1 MELQQAVPYSQLRN
15 SARASLAAKLPLPLP
30 FALHIETTN
39 RCNFK
44 CRMCPV
50 SFDDW
55 ETVVGGITKIPFAAI
70 ETLYADLAG
79 MSPGS
84 RLKVIRFYGE
94 GEPMLDK
101 DLTRS
106 IRLAHEMDITERTEV
121 TSNGSALTENVG
133 RNLIDS
139 GLTYLRIS
147 IYGVTEER
155 QKYITQTNISAERV
169 YQNVCQF
176 RNLRDRLGSA
186 TPFLY
191 VKMIDTGAVEEQQLL
206 RERYEAVADEIMI
219 EPAMDWDSYDNRNL
233 LQLASPGSK
242 TTPRRARRLA
252 HTPFIPWSSRPTA
265 TWWPAAW
272 IGTSTRPWATSI
284 GNVFRKFGTASA
296 CATFAGCTWKDAGMR
311 TPHAPTA
318 GSWRRFQT
326 TSIGFLQRISIGSL
340 GN

>member
-1 MELQQAVPYSQLRN
+1 
-15 SARASLAAKLPLPLP
+15 
-30 FALHIETTN
+30 
-39 RCNFK
+39 
-44 CRMCPV
+44 MCPV

-242 TTPRRARRLA
+242 TTPRQGKKACPYPFYSLVIKANGDVVACCVDWNKHTAVGNIHRERFSEIWNGERLRNFRRMHLEGRR
-252 HTPFIPWSSRPTA
+252 HE
-265 TWWPAAW
+265 
-272 IGTSTRPWATSI
+272 
-284 GNVFRKFGTASA
+284 NAS
-296 CATFAGCTWKDAGMR
+296 CA
-311 TPHAPTA
+311 TA

-326 TSIGFLQRISIGSL
+326 TSIGFLQRISIGSS